1 MKPALVVFWV
11 SCAMA
16 AYTYLVYPVL
26 LFIASASVQVWRDW
40 AYVTRRQDRRRARI
54 VAGEAPGVTLI
65 VPAYN
70 EARHLPAKLANLKA
84 LLYDS
89 DRLHVIFVSD
99 GSTDDTNEILS
110 ELKDEPNVQLVL
122 LPDRRGKANALNEAV
137 SRANTGIL
145 VFSDAAT
152 LFAPDAI
159 RSLVRHFGDPTVGV
173 VCGALQFQ
181 GSSASDQTEGVYW
194 KYECMLRVMEARLGI
209 NLQASGAIYALRR
222 ECWAPLDP
230 DTLID
235 DFVIPMTA
243 RRLGYR
249 IVHDPEAVAIDF
261 AASSIE
267 GEFTRR
273 VRLAVGSFREL
284 PHLIGLKLDAA
295 TCLAFVS
302 HKVFR
307 WLLPFSLIGLLVSNV
322 ALAPGHPL
330 YQATLALQATF
341 YAWALGGFLFHER
354 FRAIRFGL
362 LGYYLVAMHLA
373 FLVGFVRYLTVR
385 HDGTWKRTYAV
396 QQERA

>member
-1 MKPALVVFWV
+1 MRSVEALFWL

-16 AYTYLVYPVL
+16 AYTYLLYPLL
-26 LFIASASVQVWRDW
+26 LFVASAGVQFWRDW
-40 AYVTRRQDRRRARI
+40 IYVTRHQDRRRPR
-54 VAGEAPGVTLI
+54 GSGDDAPGVTLI

-70 EARHLPAKLANLKA
+70 EAAHLPAKLVNLKT
-84 LLYDS
+84 LLYET

-99 GSTDDTNEILS
+99 GSTDDTNEILGQ
-110 ELKDEPNVQLVL
+110 LADEPNVQLVL
-122 LPDRRGKANALNEAV
+122 LPERKGKANALNEAV
-137 SRANTGIL
+137 ARARTSIL

-159 RSLVRHFGDPTVGV
+159 SKLVRHFADPTVGV
-173 VCGALQFQ
+173 ACGALQFQ
-181 GSSASDQTEGVYW
+181 GSSVSDQTEGVYW
-194 KYECMLRVMEARLGI
+194 KYESMLRVMEARLGI

-222 ECWAPLDP
+222 DCWQPLSP

-249 IVHDPEAVAIDF
+249 IVHDPEAVAMDF
-261 AASSIE
+261 AAASIE

-284 PHLIGLKLDAA
+284 RHMFGAGLDAV
-295 TCLAFVS
+295 TSMAFVS

-307 WLLPFSLIGLLVSNV
+307 WLLPFWLIGLLASNLV
-322 ALAPGHPL
+322 LATTAPVYLAALGVQL
-330 YQATLALQATF
+330 GF
-341 YAWALGGFLFHER
+341 YAWALGGYLFHEHLR
-354 FRAIRFGL
+354 GIRFGL

-373 FLVGFVRYLTVR
+373 FLVGFVRFLGAR
-385 HDGTWKRTYAV
+385 HDGTWKRSYAAH
-396 QQERA
+396 ERA